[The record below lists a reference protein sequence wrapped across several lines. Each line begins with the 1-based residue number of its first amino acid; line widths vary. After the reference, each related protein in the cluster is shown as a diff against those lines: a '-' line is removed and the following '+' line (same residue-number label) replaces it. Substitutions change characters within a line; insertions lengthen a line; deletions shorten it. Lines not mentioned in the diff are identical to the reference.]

1 MRPSL
6 TEKVVSP
13 IRVYNDRSFP
23 RLVPFIGGEM
33 FAMEF
38 ESSTPSRAS
47 VLPKLSSTSP
57 FAVMCRFTSTRP
69 SGPLY
74 PVAGFKGTLEKKS
87 ARPPTVIHSLP
98 FDFPC
103 FHVLRRWRLHRLAD
117 ILFQITRISRACILE
132 KSLFIARSAL
142 STDGNDASVT
152 GVAPIWKWLDEKLA
166 GGSCGEP
173 SIKKEESVRRGGRT
187 KATDTTNV

>member
-1 MRPSL
+1 MCTYEKYRGDRGDINTICMEENCLKIKQEMRPSL

-103 FHVLRRWRLHRLAD
+103 FHVKIRYVVD
-117 ILFQITRISRACILE
+117 DCI
-132 KSLFIARSAL
+132 
-142 STDGNDASVT
+142 AS
-152 GVAPIWKWLDEKLA
+152 PIF
-166 GGSCGEP
+166 CF
-173 SIKKEESVRRGGRT
+173 R
-187 KATDTTNV
+187 